1 MIEVKRKRGRPAKEK
16 SLVEK
21 LRLDPKKFAVDA
33 KSHAEDVKFKSFEMS
48 VAALTRR
55 IAKLEGVLE
64 DAVNAG
70 RELHK
75 KIETLSSVR
84 HTGWQAHTVGE
95 SPVFAETVVEVL
107 LRSGEKNGP
116 YAAGNFLWRECGSGT
131 IVAYK
136 VV

>member
-1 MIEVKRKRGRPAKEK
+1 MVEIKRKRGRPAKIKTFTETVREIAERK
-16 SLVEK
+16 EGLADRLMASRKVPTVDDK
-21 LRLDPKKFAVDA
+21 LAT
-33 KSHAEDVKFKSFEMS
+33 
-48 VAALTRR
+48 LTKRV
-55 IAKLEGVLE
+55 AKLEQILE

-70 RELHK
+70 RALHK

-84 HTGWQAHTVGE
+84 HTGWQAHTAGE

-116 YAAGNFLWRECGSGT
+116 YAAGNFLWRECGTGT

>member
-1 MIEVKRKRGRPAKEK
+1 MVEIKKKAGRPAKAKTFIEN
-16 SLVEK
+16 
-21 LRLDPKKFAVDA
+21 LRKDDLERLKAA
-33 KSHAEDVKFKSFEMS
+33 KAASKVPTIDDK
-48 VAALTRR
+48 VATLTKRV
-55 IAKLEGVLE
+55 AKLEQILE

-70 RELHK
+70 RALHK

-84 HTGWQAHTVGE
+84 HTGWQAHTAGE

-116 YAAGNFLWRECGSGT
+116 YAAGNFLWRECGTGT